1 MDLKMT
7 ILRQLNI
14 ADADLMLELLNDPA
28 SNKHMSFNSKI
39 FTKIDIER
47 FIINAQENYSSIHL
61 GITDEKGLYAGTVS
75 LKDIDLI
82 HLKAE
87 YAIILSKN
95 HTGKGLAKLATDSIL
110 GIAFNVIGLELVELN
125 VKKSN
130 LRAINFYHK
139 MKFIQKDIVDDS
151 ELVCYEIR
159 KSDAYKS
166 DLDKVDLN
174 TLKSIH
180 GRYIR

>member
-1 MDLKMT
+1 MT

-39 FTKIDIER
+39 FSKIDIER
-47 FIINAQENYSSIHL
+47 FIINSQENSSSMHL
-61 GITDEKGLYAGTVS
+61 AIIDEKGLYAGTVS
-75 LKDIDLI
+75 LKNIDFI
-82 HLKAE
+82 HSKAE
-87 YAIILSKN
+87 YAIILSQN
-95 HTGKGLAKLATDSIL
+95 HIGKGLAKLATDSIL

-139 MKFIQKDIVDDS
+139 MNFINQDRFDKN
-151 ELVCYEIR
+151 ELIWFEIR

-166 DLDKVDLN
+166 NLDKVDLD
-174 TLKSIH
+174 TLKSIR
-180 GRYIR
+180 GRYLG